1 MVSDKR
7 ILNHRQLLNLAK
19 KHAKSSTTLVCKLDE
34 TLFQQFIVKSP
45 IWDFNS
51 ISKDEYLYI
60 NKEQKEQLILNY
72 YKSMKKGE
80 RYIFYFVV
88 CLINCL
94 FILADCFFPN
104 FSSNLKPYKWLWKA
118 FRWYFCGSYNN
129 TLSDF
134 LRNLSNF

>member
-7 ILNHRQLLNLAK
+7 ILNHRQLLNLDK
-19 KHAKSSTTLVCKLDE
+19 KHAESSTALVCKLDE
-34 TLFQQFIVKSP
+34 TLFEQFIVKNP

-72 YKSMKKGE
+72 KSMKKDE

-94 FILADCFFPN
+94 FILVDCFFPN

-129 TLSDF
+129 TLLGF